1 MNGRISGKWLSL
13 AVVITAA
20 WALLLV
26 SNAIPLLR
34 GPAPWPPEWRWLYQ
48 PLGTMHWER
57 QLWQWSLLMGYLVAG
72 GWLLR
77 AGRVRWG
84 VALAVSFLFLWQLV
98 QTWVR
103 EQSVLDTLI
112 FRAYAPTM
120 NGYLLA
126 PAQVQDVGETL
137 RHYALALPS
146 FFSEKPRTHP
156 PGLFLLYAL
165 SNSGFEHWERV
176 SQWFAAM
183 ARTWALPGRDWP
195 QLPDHLI
202 ASAFVTAWLQVVW
215 TALTPLSMFLFV
227 NELSRGKYRE
237 WALWSALA
245 VPFIPAL
252 SLFLSQW
259 DAVYPCLGLLAWFL
273 ALRGMNNLWRDETR
287 AQGWV
292 WLFIAGVVLGL
303 MTWLSYGLLVM
314 VSLVIFHGLWRGLM
328 PKQGLIVQQNESPS
342 LLRWSIFG
350 QGIVLAGVAFPW
362 LLGWLFWDMRFP
374 ELFAASLEQHF
385 TLVTHARQY
394 GLWVWANW
402 LDLALWLG
410 PGLLLLGMV
419 GSSWAWLSRKGSD
432 WMGDVATA
440 SLAFWAVIIL
450 LDVSGVS
457 RGEVGRLWL
466 FLMPYPLAWAML
478 PAWSFRE
485 RMVIWGMM
493 GLWSVLVGWVIPP
506 FGI

>member
-1 MNGRISGKWLSL
+1 MNRTLSGKWILL
-13 AVVITAA
+13 AVVITTV
-20 WALLLV
+20 WGALLL
-26 SNAIPLLR
+26 SDGLPLLR

-48 PLGTMHWER
+48 PLGSMHWER
-57 QLWQWSLLMGYLVAG
+57 QLWQWSLLIGYLVAG

-103 EQSVLDTLI
+103 EQSMLDTLI

-137 RHYALALPS
+137 RHYATALS
-146 FFSEKPRTHP
+146 TFFSEKPRTHP

-165 SNSGFEHWERV
+165 SNGAFERWADLSHWV
-176 SQWFAAM
+176 ASV

-202 ASAFVTAWLQVVW
+202 TSAFVTAWLQVIL
-215 TALTPLSMFLFV
+215 TSLTPLGMFFFV

-237 WALWSALA
+237 WALWSAL
-245 VPFIPAL
+245 VTPFIPSL

-259 DAVYPCLGLLAWFL
+259 DAVYPLLGLMAWFL
-273 ALRGMNNLWRDETR
+273 ALRGQNRLWYAENRWS
-287 AQGWV
+287 GWC
-292 WLFIAGVVLGL
+292 WLFSAGLVLGL
-303 MTWLSYGLLVM
+303 LTWLSYGLLVM
-314 VSLVIFHGLWRGLM
+314 VGMVFLHSLWRGTLQRKGKIT
-328 PKQGLIVQQNESPS
+328 PEVFRWTILGLGVM
-342 LLRWSIFG
+342 
-350 QGIVLAGVAFPW
+350 LAGVAFPW
-362 LLGWLFWDMRFP
+362 LLGWLLWGMYFP
-374 ELFAASLEQHF
+374 ELFAASLHQHF
-385 TLVTHARQY
+385 ALVTHARQY
-394 GLWVWANW
+394 AIWVWANGV
-402 LDLALWLG
+402 DVALWLG
-410 PGLLLLGMV
+410 PGLLLLGVV
-419 GSSWAWLSRKGSD
+419 GSVWAWMRRQRND
-432 WMGDVATA
+432 WMWDVATA

-478 PAWSFRE
+478 PDWSIRG
-485 RMVIWGMM
+485 RTVIWMMM
-493 GLWSVLVGWVIPP
+493 GFWSVLVGWVIPP